1 MVYTHKK
8 SDFEALSFEILRLL
22 FRYITLKI
30 NTQHILFFLVL
41 VTFDIGD
48 AATGAL
54 MMDAKGI
61 GAEYNIVVRYI
72 YVNYG
77 LAGLITAKLWLII
90 IPLMIASIINKKSY
104 WMINGIL
111 VALIIAGVMAIQAN
125 LQALAGV
132 PFDNPANIIFTYIA
146 MLVVLTTAGNIID
159 EHVEKSRVMST

>member
-8 SDFEALSFEILRLL
+8 SDFEVLSFEILRLL
-22 FRYITLKI
+22 FRYISLKI

-48 AATGAL
+48 AVTGAL

-61 GAEYNIVVRYI
+61 GAEYNFIVRDI

-77 LAGLITAKLWLII
+77 LAGLIAAKLWFII
-90 IPLMIASIINKKSY
+90 IPLMVASIINKKSY

-125 LQALAGV
+125 LQALSGV
-132 PFDNPANIIFTYIA
+132 PFNNPSDIIFTYVA
-146 MLVVLTTAGNIID
+146 VLTVLSTAGNLID
-159 EHVEKSRVMST
+159 EHVAKNRVMST

>member
-8 SDFEALSFEILRLL
+8 SDFEVLSEISRLL
-22 FRYITLKI
+22 FRYISLKI

-48 AATGAL
+48 AITGAM
-54 MMDAKGI
+54 MMDARGI
-61 GAEYNIVVRYI
+61 SAEYNFIVRHI

-77 LAGLITAKLWLII
+77 LAGLIAAKLWLII
-90 IPLMIASIINKKSY
+90 IPLMVASIINKQSY

-111 VALIIAGVMAIQAN
+111 VALILAGIMAIQAN

-132 PFDNPANIIFTYIA
+132 PFNNPSGIIFIYIA
-146 MLVVLTTAGNIID
+146 VLAVLSTAGNMID
-159 EHVEKSRVMST
+159 EHVAKSRVMNT